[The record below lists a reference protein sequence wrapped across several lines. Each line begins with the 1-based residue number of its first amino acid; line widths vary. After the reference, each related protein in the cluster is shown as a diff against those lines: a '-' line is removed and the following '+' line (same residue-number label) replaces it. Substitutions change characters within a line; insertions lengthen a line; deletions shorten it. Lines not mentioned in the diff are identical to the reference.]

1 MKRLAFVLLLAGCG
15 GMSAHRVAGMYT
27 ITPLDSKST
36 ASMRGVSVVDARTA
50 WASGTGGTVL
60 RTSNGGATW
69 EQVSVPGADSLD
81 FRDIEAF
88 DGYRAYV
95 LSAGEDGRIYRTLDA
110 GRTWTLQ
117 FRNTTKGAFFDCMD
131 FWDAQSGI
139 AMSDPVDGRF
149 LLIRTVDGET
159 WDEVPRDARPVPNQ
173 GEAAFAASGT
183 CLVTAGST
191 HAFLATGGA
200 AGNARVFV
208 TANRGDSWTAAST
221 PVAAG
226 VPAAGIFSLVFK
238 DAKTGFAVGGNYE
251 KPEEGSVVAQ
261 TKNGGQSWQ
270 EAGRTEYVSGAAMVP
285 GANALVVVGTKGTR
299 VSTNYGVTWVK
310 IDTLEYNAVQ
320 FARDGTGYAV
330 GPRGRIARISKPRT
344 PVWWW

>member
-1 MKRLAFVLLLAGCG
+1 VKRIAFLLLIAGCG
-15 GMSAHRVAGMYT
+15 GMTAHRVAGMYT
-27 ITPLDSKST
+27 ITALDSKST
-36 ASMRGVSVVDARTA
+36 SSMRGVSVVDARTA

-69 EQVSVPGADSLD
+69 DDVSVPGADSLD

-117 FRNTTKGAFFDCMD
+117 FRSTTKGAFFDCID
-131 FWDAQSGI
+131 FWDARNGI

-149 LLIRTVDGET
+149 LFVRTDDGEN
-159 WDEVPRDARPVPNQ
+159 WRELPAESRPVPEQ

-183 CLVTAGST
+183 CLVTTGTTTAY
-191 HAFLATGGA
+191 LATGGGA
-200 AGNARVFV
+200 QNARVLV
-208 TANRGDSWTAAST
+208 TANRGDSWTAAPT

-226 VPAAGIFSLVFK
+226 VPAAGIFSLAFK
-238 DAKTGFAVGGNYE
+238 DRITGYAVGGNYE
-251 KPEEGSVVAQ
+251 KPEDDAVVAQ
-261 TKNGGQSWQ
+261 TENGGQSW
-270 EAGRTEYVSGAAMVP
+270 EEVGRTEYVSGAAVVP

-299 VSTNYGVTWVK
+299 VSTNYGRTWVK
-310 IDTLEYNAVQ
+310 IDMQEYNAVQ

-330 GPRGRIARISKPRT
+330 GPRGQIARISKPRT